1 MILRYSKQ
9 QRLTLMTDPRSLLS
23 MLNVFVYEIIVI
35 VQLDRPLNFILNC
48 ERELP
53 RVRNT
58 FFVISCSTHWSPSI
72 VDLPKHSIIS
82 SVGIMQNQDK
92 NLTNSFI
99 DKLNYNDFGSV
110 INVHFE
116 LRKIIFKVEFLLQ
129 KVEFLLKSRIHRY
142 AKDTLPIFFYQKL
155 IFDLP
160 EDPAFSTGVQ
170 THFQMQ
176 ISMYWIN
183 LKQKPKQIQ
192 NLQPVLY

>member
-1 MILRYSKQ
+1 MILRDSKQ

-23 MLNVFVYEIIVI
+23 MLNVLVYEIIVI
-35 VQLDRPLNFILNC
+35 VQFDRPLNFILNC

-53 RVRNT
+53 RVRITLLSTNT

-92 NLTNSFI
+92 DLTNSFI

-110 INVHFE
+110 INAHFE

-129 KVEFLLKSRIHRY
+129 KVEFIGMPRILYPFFFTKS
-142 AKDTLPIFFYQKL
+142 
-155 IFDLP
+155 
-160 EDPAFSTGVQ
+160 
-170 THFQMQ
+170 
-176 ISMYWIN
+176 
-183 LKQKPKQIQ
+183 
-192 NLQPVLY
+192 